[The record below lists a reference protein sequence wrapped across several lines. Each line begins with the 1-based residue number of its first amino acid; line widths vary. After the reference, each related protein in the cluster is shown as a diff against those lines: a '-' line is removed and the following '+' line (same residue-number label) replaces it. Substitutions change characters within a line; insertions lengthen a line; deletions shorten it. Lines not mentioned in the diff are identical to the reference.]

1 MTEQAVKL
9 TKGQRAALRMIAAG
23 DCCFQKTVAGKIE
36 ALGLAVPLPTLM
48 NMLVGCNTKD
58 ALHWRLTI
66 EGAQA
71 LAA

>member
-1 MTEQAVKL
+1 
-9 TKGQRAALRMIAAG
+9 MISAG